1 MATSTKCWWTQG
13 ILAQQPEHTAQVT
26 HALIM
31 KAEQVRLTKQVGH
44 VGFTSCRHVALNMQ
58 KQVEHVALKIQAMH
72 MARIMQTEHV
82 ARTMQVGLRRPQV
95 QVCVWS
101 PLVLCLSLVDGQP
114 VSVSL
119 LRHVNALRVCV

>member
-1 MATSTKCWWTQG
+1 
-13 ILAQQPEHTAQVT
+13 
-26 HALIM
+26 M

-101 PLVLCLSLVDGQP
+101 PLVLCLSLVDGQL